1 MFSKTTEY
9 ALRAV
14 IYIGQKASEEKK
26 LGLTEISAAIG
37 SPQQFTAKILQLL
50 TKNHTVVSSVR
61 GPNGGFFLTEAAKN
75 LPARAIIDAIG
86 ESDVLTKCVLG
97 LYQCSESQPCPMH
110 NEYKPIRKQMISLF
124 ETKTIRQLAADTEN
138 GKVLIIK
145 G

>member
-14 IYIGQKASEEKK
+14 IFIGQKGSEEKK
-26 LGLTEISAAIG
+26 LGLSEISAGIG
-37 SPQQFTAKILQLL
+37 SPPQFTAKILQLL
-50 TKNHTVVSSVR
+50 TRNHTVVSSTR
-61 GPNGGFFLTEAAKN
+61 GPNGGFFLTEEAKN

-86 ESDVLTKCVLG
+86 ESEVLTKCVLG

-110 NEYKPIRKQMISLF
+110 NEYKPIRKQLISLF
-124 ETKTIRQLAADTEN
+124 ESKTIRQLATDTAN